1 MGNLTLTNLIIIP
14 MSGGEAAFPGA
25 EGTVTRFYLFFFF
38 GSGSASGMMLLEV
51 SIRCFKP
58 FKSMSSVENQL
69 PPRGTELFAC
79 SVSSFRVLWFM
90 EQQLN
95 VLLGGFEEIQAGLR
109 LGTFQP
115 KSREQRLG
123 VIRVC
128 SGMVSDFWH
137 RKSPFSS
144 GSIF

>member
-1 MGNLTLTNLIIIP
+1 
-14 MSGGEAAFPGA
+14 
-25 EGTVTRFYLFFFF
+25 
-38 GSGSASGMMLLEV
+38 
-51 SIRCFKP
+51 
-58 FKSMSSVENQL
+58 MSSVENQL

-109 LGTFQP
+109 PGTYQP
-115 KSREQRLG
+115 KSREQGLG

>member
-1 MGNLTLTNLIIIP
+1 
-14 MSGGEAAFPGA
+14 
-25 EGTVTRFYLFFFF
+25 
-38 GSGSASGMMLLEV
+38 MMLLKV
-51 SIRCFKP
+51 SILCFKP

-109 LGTFQP
+109 PGTFQP
-115 KSREQRLG
+115 KSREKGLG

-137 RKSPFSS
+137 RKPRSSRCRGAPAAPTSQASQITLPMTFTFRAPPGRVSTQSPSLLLS
-144 GSIF
+144 PQVPA

>member
-1 MGNLTLTNLIIIP
+1 MGNLTLTNLNHTHVR
-14 MSGGEAAFPGA
+14 GEAAFPGA
-25 EGTVTRFYLFFFF
+25 EGTVTRFYLLFFF
-38 GSGSASGMMLLEV
+38 GSGSASGMMLLKV
-51 SIRCFKP
+51 SILCFKP

-109 LGTFQP
+109 PGTFQP
-115 KSREQRLG
+115 KSREQGLG